1 MYTFICPDSYRGK
14 VGNREM
20 VKCRKQGGNVC
31 PFVYWC
37 ENAQD
42 WKPIRNTQE
51 TCLLRT
57 KINKPDNASVVRFIK
72 KGKLYIEYKDGV
84 VVLDNPFNFVPKY
97 VTLIH
102 KGEKFYIDK
111 KKGFA

>member
-37 ENAQD
+37 
-42 WKPIRNTQE
+42 
-51 TCLLRT
+51 
-57 KINKPDNASVVRFIK
+57 
-72 KGKLYIEYKDGV
+72 
-84 VVLDNPFNFVPKY
+84 
-97 VTLIH
+97 
-102 KGEKFYIDK
+102 
-111 KKGFA
+111 